1 MNTTERLKMASFL
14 AGDPSAM
21 DYGRLGGRTALEGGI
36 GALGGANLAA
46 LLGLLLLK
54 KMPNASAG
62 TASMISKSFSGLGAA
77 AGGIA
82 GGVHGYNSAMGNMRE
97 RLGPMSR
104 LKRMFS

>member
-1 MNTTERLKMASFL
+1 MNTTDRLKMASFL

-21 DYGRLGGRTALEGGI
+21 DYGRVGGRTALEGGI

-54 KMPNASAG
+54 KMPNASSG
-62 TASMISKSFSGLGAA
+62 TASIISRAFPGLGAA
-77 AGGIA
+77 AGGAA
-82 GGVHGYNSAMGNMRE
+82 GGLHGYHSSVDNLRDRMS
-97 RLGPMSR
+97 PISR